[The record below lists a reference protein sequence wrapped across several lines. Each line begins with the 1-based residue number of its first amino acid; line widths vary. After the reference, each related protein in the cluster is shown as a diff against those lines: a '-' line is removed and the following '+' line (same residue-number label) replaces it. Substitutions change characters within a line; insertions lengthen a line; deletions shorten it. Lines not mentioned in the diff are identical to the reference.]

1 MLSDSIPGP
10 ANLNAVIDAAQAV
23 THQHRP
29 VPPPKKKGRHNSFL
43 QQNTSS
49 STGTTHM
56 VQDKPI
62 DPTSVNAVVR
72 LLELADPKALKWQ
85 CRICT
90 YIQTTTASMHENS
103 KCECCLLPT
112 VSAAPVTAVISPDVL
127 RTAMT
132 IRENVSNVLQQQYN
146 GTAPTTPSHV
156 PKLDVNVNPT
166 PRLSTTLTPKGK
178 TQRSRQPP
186 VPVLHSNEQCC
197 ICESDGVEKYCS
209 SCKCHNIAQ
218 HVISNFILLL
228 LIIKLTIR
236 FCVCVC

>member
-1 MLSDSIPGP
+1 MTSDSIPGP

-43 QQNTSS
+43 QQTTST

-56 VQDKPI
+56 VQDRPV

-90 YIQTTTASMHENS
+90 YIQTTTDSMHENS

-146 GTAPTTPSHV
+146 GTAPTTRSHL
-156 PKLDVNVNPT
+156 PKLDVNPT

-178 TQRSRQPP
+178 LQRPRQPP
-186 VPVLHSNEQCC
+186 VPVVQSDEQCC

-209 SCKCHNIAQ
+209 SCKCHNIARAC
-218 HVISNFILLL
+218 HKKFHLVIVN
-228 LIIKLTIR
+228 IKKMTM
-236 FCVCVC
+236 FTSS